1 MISEWRKFK
10 GWKILEFFLKNP
22 NTSIHIKGLARTLEI
37 SPSTSRYYLKLYKY
51 YKLLKSEKMANIMT
65 FSLNNEDFLTKELK
79 KILILGILKEKKII
93 EKTLVETP
101 DIANIILY
109 GAYASGEFTENSDI
123 DFLIITQEKSGKTRL
138 QGLDPDLM
146 EKVEVLKMSIGEW
159 RQLVKKGDNFA
170 KSVIKNHIT
179 LYGEDI

>member
-37 SPSTSRYYLKLYKY
+37 SPSTSGHYLKLYKY
-51 YKLLKSEKMANIMT
+51 YELLKSENIANVLT

-79 KILILGILKEKKII
+79 KIFILGILKEKKII
-93 EKTLVETP
+93 EKMLAENP
-101 DIANIILY
+101 EIANIVLY
-109 GAYASGEFTENSDI
+109 GTYASGEFTENSDM
-123 DFLIITQEKSGKTRL
+123 DFLIITQEESGKVPF

-146 EKVEVLKMSIGEW
+146 RKVEVLKMSIGEW
-159 RQLVKKGDNFA
+159 RQLVKKADNFA
-170 KSVIKNHIT
+170 KSIIKNHIT